1 MQDKI
6 PLLILLSVGAAFTAV
21 WLALL
26 RKRLNMAWYV
36 AIMIAIAHTVYGV
49 LTVKAFA
56 FLETGFDK
64 ASLGNMSLFGG
75 MFLMP
80 LAYWLGAK
88 FQRDRPRKSLMFY
101 SLHGLYGHVRSGQL
115 YFVRLLPR
123 ASDSGDKRDTLPN
136 A

>member
-6 PLLILLSVGAAFTAV
+6 PLLILLSVGAAFTSA
-21 WLALL
+21 WLILM
-26 RKRLNMAWYV
+26 RKRLNLAWYV
-36 AIMIAIAHTVYGV
+36 AILIAIAHTIYGV

-75 MFLMP
+75 VFFMP

-88 FQRDRPRKSLMFY
+88 ISKRPSK
-101 SLHGLYGHVRSGQL
+101 
-115 YFVRLLPR
+115 
-123 ASDSGDKRDTLPN
+123 
-136 A
+136 

>member
-49 LTVKAFA
+49 LTVKAFVLSSKPA
-56 FLETGFDK
+56 LTKPALET
-64 ASLGNMSLFGG
+64 
-75 MFLMP
+75 
-80 LAYWLGAK
+80 
-88 FQRDRPRKSLMFY
+88 
-101 SLHGLYGHVRSGQL
+101 
-115 YFVRLLPR
+115 
-123 ASDSGDKRDTLPN
+123 
-136 A
+136 

>member
-1 MQDKI
+1 MTLRFWFRRKAVILLQDKI

-36 AIMIAIAHTVYGV
+36 AIMIAIAYTVYGV

-75 MFLMP
+75 VFLMP
-80 LAYWLGAK
+80 LAY
-88 FQRDRPRKSLMFY
+88 
-101 SLHGLYGHVRSGQL
+101 
-115 YFVRLLPR
+115 
-123 ASDSGDKRDTLPN
+123 
-136 A
+136 